1 LPAYTISHVIFASA
15 LITLIFV
22 MQFSFIP
29 IVDNMKTEMIKRELK
44 EITDYVSDT
53 LANLYFLVNSTNYS
67 NVILEKTLNLPSHVE
82 NSIFII
88 NITLDEGSAQSI
100 YGCIKD
106 NMQIDVSSWI
116 LPGLKVENQTAIESG
131 GKTVVAGCRRGVDLN
146 VYVWLA
152 YA

>member
-1 LPAYTISHVIFASA
+1 
-15 LITLIFV
+15 
-22 MQFSFIP
+22 
-29 IVDNMKTEMIKRELK
+29 
-44 EITDYVSDT
+44 
-53 LANLYFLVNSTNYS
+53 
-67 NVILEKTLNLPSHVE
+67 VE

>member
-1 LPAYTISHVIFASA
+1 
-15 LITLIFV
+15 
-22 MQFSFIP
+22 
-29 IVDNMKTEMIKRELK
+29 
-44 EITDYVSDT
+44 
-53 LANLYFLVNSTNYS
+53 
-67 NVILEKTLNLPSHVE
+67 VE

-152 YA
+152 YV

>member
-1 LPAYTISHVIFASA
+1 MSHIIFASA
-15 LITLIFV
+15 LISLIFL

-67 NVILEKTLNLPSHVE
+67 NVMLEKTLNLPSYVE

-88 NITLDEGSAQSI
+88 NITLDEGAAQSI

>member
-1 LPAYTISHVIFASA
+1 MSHIIFASA
-15 LITLIFV
+15 LITLIFL
-22 MQFSFIP
+22 MQFAFLP

-67 NVILEKTLNLPSHVE
+67 NVMLEKTLNLPSYVE

>member
-1 LPAYTISHVIFASA
+1 MSHVIFASA
-15 LITLIFV
+15 LITLIFL
-22 MQFSFIP
+22 MQFSFLP

-67 NVILEKTLNLPSHVE
+67 NVMLEKTLNLPSYVE

-88 NITLDEGSAQSI
+88 NITLDEGAAQSI